1 MEGKDIKV
9 ANRVHFSREF
19 QIDRESPVPYYHQL
33 KLFLLSEIESGNLKP
48 DQKLPSEAE
57 FCEQFNISRTV
68 VRQTIKEL
76 QNKGYLTTEKGKG
89 TFISR
94 PKIIEGFVQSLSG
107 FYEDMVKRGFTVTT
121 YILKQE
127 LNPASHRIAEQ
138 LKVEVHTP
146 VITIGRIRKLNGEP
160 SVYVTTYI
168 PEDICPKLLHADLE
182 NKSLYAFLEKT
193 CGLEIYKGHR
203 YIGVSLANE
212 YEASLLN
219 IEVGAPLI
227 ELDSVNY
234 LKDGRPLEYFHALHR
249 GDRTKFEVDLVRFKY
264 VSHT

>member
-1 MEGKDIKV
+1 MEL
-9 ANRVHFSREF
+9 ANEVYFSREF

-33 KLFLLSEIESGNLKP
+33 KLFLRSEIESGNFKP

-57 FCEQFNISRTV
+57 FCEKFNISRTV

-76 QNKGYLTTEKGKG
+76 QNEGYLTTEKGKG

-94 PKIIEGFVQSLSG
+94 PKIVEGFVQSLSG
-107 FYEDMVKRGFTVTT
+107 FYEEMVKRGFKVTT
-121 YILKQE
+121 HILKQE
-127 LNPASHRIAEQ
+127 LNPASHRVAEQ

-146 VITIGRIRKLNGEP
+146 VVTISRLRKLNDEP

-168 PEDICPKLLHADLE
+168 PEGICPKLLHADLE
-182 NKSLYAFLEKT
+182 NKSLYTFLEQT
-193 CGLEIYKGHR
+193 CGLEIHKGHR
-203 YIGVSLANE
+203 FIGVSLANE

-219 IEVGAPLI
+219 IEVGSPLI
-227 ELDSVNY
+227 ELDSVSY

-264 VSHT
+264 VDHT